1 MLYSYTHTTTVGV
14 EDNEER
20 QRERDATTDRLGV
33 SEEVS
38 RHDEVLA
45 TGVQSHGEV
54 FTPAVNH
61 LQTLANALGVRA
73 VTVDQLVGS
82 SNQPQH
88 SLLNFLRPN
97 APPISTSWS
106 ELNLLTLWQQKC

>member
-1 MLYSYTHTTTVGV
+1 MAVPMATVGV
-14 EDNEER
+14 KGLKRRVSN
-20 QRERDATTDRLGV
+20 TDRLGV

-38 RHDEVLA
+38 RHDEVLT

-54 FTPAVNH
+54 FTPAVDH

-73 VTVDQLVGS
+73 VAVDQLIGC